1 MIDARLAVLERLHAL
16 VESIRGEAA
25 HHARTMTAARSVT
38 AAVEHA
44 RPPFAI
50 QFLDQSVQVDRLVV
64 PLERDVLARA
74 MRLGDLVRGR
84 GADEVRFEAQ
94 PPVIQVLEFAHEL
107 ARPRWDNG
115 GLMALK
121 LSHIQFRA
129 RPDPDPSPVPL
140 APASDGPAEV
150 IERALTAA
158 RDVCRVLGSDGTWHF
173 GLGSGVVRLL
183 DRVEEFDPRFT
194 SRALEAR
201 RSPSLDSAGRALLAA
216 HHASTICRVIGMT
229 PLTHRAVAHAALL
242 VAAVGLGLGDRGGLT
257 FHEAAQA
264 SRSTV
269 ARSLPSADPVP
280 HTVQVATLIR
290 DVADDQ
296 PLETASLVKLA
307 YQLERRRAPASSDRN
322 LTLVQ
327 VFADALAE
335 ERDPLVHR
343 WLKLRLLVAGPL
355 LPVSKVRASSSR
367 GK

>member
-173 GLGSGVVRLL
+173 GLGSGVVGCG
-183 DRVEEFDPRFT
+183 DSGADGDPR
-194 SRALEAR
+194 
-201 RSPSLDSAGRALLAA
+201 PSLYYPRTTTRRMCPESDVLVV
-216 HHASTICRVIGMT
+216 HPTTIT
-229 PLTHRAVAHAALL
+229 T
-242 VAAVGLGLGDRGGLT
+242 
-257 FHEAAQA
+257 
-264 SRSTV
+264 
-269 ARSLPSADPVP
+269 PSAILRKDPHPATWLVPRRHPVIPVP
-280 HTVQVATLIR
+280 IECHVA
-290 DVADDQ
+290 
-296 PLETASLVKLA
+296 P
-307 YQLERRRAPASSDRN
+307 
-322 LTLVQ
+322 
-327 VFADALAE
+327 
-335 ERDPLVHR
+335 
-343 WLKLRLLVAGPL
+343 G
-355 LPVSKVRASSSR
+355 R
-367 GK
+367 GHHP

>member
-1 MIDARLAVLERLHAL
+1 MSDTRLAVLERLHVL
-16 VESIRGEAA
+16 VESIRGQSPNQM
-25 HHARTMTAARSVT
+25 RTMTAARSVT
-38 AAVEHA
+38 AAIENA

-50 QFLDQSVQVDRLVV
+50 QFTDQSVRMDGVV
-64 PLERDVLARA
+64 LPLEGEGLARA
-74 MRLGDLVRGR
+74 LQLGDLVRGR
-84 GADEVRFEAQ
+84 GAEEVRFEAQ
-94 PPVIQVLEFAHEL
+94 PPVIQVLELAHEL
-107 ARPRWDNG
+107 TRPGWDNG
-115 GLMALK
+115 GLTALQ
-121 LSHIQFRA
+121 LSHIRFRA
-129 RPDPDPSPVPL
+129 RPDPESL
-140 APASDGPAEV
+140 APASDGPAEE